1 MKQKRCPFRVN
12 DELDAAWA
20 ALSRHSLLIMNSAS
34 CYRRNRTTNSAKSL
48 LPQGAAPTVPLMFQP
63 LVSFRKVESTTPPGF
78 RPGINVEDSRSYS
91 FGAFGLVT
99 SVPQG
104 ANPASLQEH
113 FAPLSQLSFVHKRTP
128 PTHKRFD
135 TPGWLPD
142 FGRENREKSLP
153 YFEYQFGI
161 VCFHRSAGTEGP
173 IWHSCFRGSIRSG
186 CW

>member
-1 MKQKRCPFRVN
+1 MVSFLVN

-20 ALSRHSLLIMNSAS
+20 ALSRHSLLMLNMAP
-34 CYRRNRTTNSAKSL
+34 CVRTQPGNDSAKSL
-48 LPQGAAPTVPLMFQP
+48 LPQGTAPTVPLMFQP

-91 FGAFGLVT
+91 FGVFGFVT

-104 ANPASLQEH
+104 ANPAGLQEH
-113 FAPLSQLSFVHKRTP
+113 FAPLSQISFVDLGTP
-128 PTHKRFD
+128 WTHKQLDADGLYRH
-135 TPGWLPD
+135 

-153 YFEYQFGI
+153 YFEYQFFV

-173 IWHSCFRGSIRSG
+173 IWLSCFPDSTRTAHLLV
-186 CW
+186 

>member
-1 MKQKRCPFRVN
+1 MLNMAPCVRTQPGN
-12 DELDAAWA
+12 D
-20 ALSRHSLLIMNSAS
+20 
-34 CYRRNRTTNSAKSL
+34 SAKSL
-48 LPQGAAPTVPLMFQP
+48 LPQGTAPTVPLMFQP
-63 LVSFRKVESTTPPGF
+63 LVSCRKVESTTPPGF

-128 PTHKRFD
+128 PTHKRLD
-135 TPGWLPD
+135 TLGWLPD

-153 YFEYQFGI
+153 YFEYQFVV

-173 IWHSCFRGSIRSG
+173 IWLSCFPDSTRTGALTGLSSQRGLWLLR
-186 CW
+186 CYP